1 MWIRKYLTVPQ
12 IRILGVGAGDGGT
25 SSAGAQSRAPPLGY
39 ARVNPSPTLAV
50 GRNGGQGE
58 FINICL
64 IVCMHVYVYI
74 YIYVYV

>member
-1 MWIRKYLTVPQ
+1 MFMSIYMSP
-12 IRILGVGAGDGGT
+12 I
-25 SSAGAQSRAPPLGY
+25 GY
-39 ARVNPSPTLAV
+39 ARVSPSPTLAV